1 MPGVTNAT
9 AGVLACAEALVVADV
24 ALDPAR
30 LINPDEVLVAVDG
43 ILDPAI
49 AIDTGGALVVAD
61 KVLDSASLINEVLAV
76 DDGALDPASVID
88 LTEVFDPDGLV
99 VPSEVFDPVIVSDPT
114 AEVDAAAEFTV
125 PAGVANAPTEGVN
138 LLTEAELNVGERVDA
153 RVKVPGSEEIVP
165 LERAG

>member
-1 MPGVTNAT
+1 M
-9 AGVLACAEALVVADV
+9 
-24 ALDPAR
+24 
-30 LINPDEVLVAVDG
+30 DG
-43 ILDPAI
+43 ILDPEI
-49 AIDTGGALVVAD
+49 AIDTGDALVVAD

-125 PAGVANAPTEGVN
+125 PAGVAIAPTEGVK

-165 LERAG
+165 LERAGQFKKNILNLTIIFY